1 VHGARA
7 RDYAERGG
15 ATEGVVGTVG
25 MDGMGGGSVTLG
37 TAGIGGKVTLGTAGI
52 GGSVTFGTAGMGGK
66 VAAGMAGTAG
76 IGGTVTAGTFGTAG
90 IGGKVVAAG
99 IDGTAPAA
107 GIGGNATV
115 GTGGFGTAGMPG
127 TAATGAAAGVASARI
142 RAAWHVVLPA
152 SMRSAITSAV
162 ANRPE
167 ALEAM
172 TDPDLVPTTC
182 CWQKYLGIS
191 RCHRSCLLM
200 IDNAETR
207 VLQDNL

>member
-1 VHGARA
+1 MNDRHSTHRCTVHGARA

-66 VAAGMAGTAG
+66 VAAGMA
-76 IGGTVTAGTFGTAG
+76 GTAG